1 MVLFPIGHRA
11 QSVVPQVDCI
21 LDFFL
26 ARFRIFQKPLDVMDH
41 TFQNMPLYHLIS
53 HPTPNSPFQIINVLC
68 SHFKSNWYGYL
79 CFIQISNI
87 INKGAIMS
95 YMNKSKTGRTS
106 QSGYHCMRQSIET
119 GMSHGKSF
127 VHGITG
133 FKIFWIIISSI
144 PWHIPLPGT
153 LLIHVSDAAAFPATK
168 LLQRQSRYIFMREA
182 QLIHLSYHI
191 QMKPLDAD
199 SPGLFHQHSGTMSQG
214 TATGIIAH
222 SMFPGPDNSDTG
234 IPDQFHSPMG
244 NVCPRAQNQYR
255 DSSGGKINN
264 AVFICYSNGS
274 ISSVDDCMVHIN
286 ESHTVSNPRKCV
298 QFRLFNARD
307 ICH

>member
-1 MVLFPIGHRA
+1 
-11 QSVVPQVDCI
+11 
-21 LDFFL
+21 
-26 ARFRIFQKPLDVMDH
+26 
-41 TFQNMPLYHLIS
+41 
-53 HPTPNSPFQIINVLC
+53 
-68 SHFKSNWYGYL
+68 
-79 CFIQISNI
+79 
-87 INKGAIMS
+87 MS

-144 PWHIPLPGT
+144 PWHIPLPRT
-153 LLIHVSDAAAFPATK
+153 LLIHVSDAAAFPAAK

-191 QMKPLDAD
+191 QMKPLVAD

-214 TATGIIAH
+214 TAAGIIAH

-255 DSSGGKINN
+255 DSSGWKINN

-274 ISSVDDCMVHIN
+274 ISSVDDCMVHIMKVIRSPICGSAFN
-286 ESHTVSNPRKCV
+286 FGCLMPGISVIEFHLRWSSFPAHRLYPVRFPRLV
-298 QFRLFNARD
+298 LPGTSPD
-307 ICH
+307 P